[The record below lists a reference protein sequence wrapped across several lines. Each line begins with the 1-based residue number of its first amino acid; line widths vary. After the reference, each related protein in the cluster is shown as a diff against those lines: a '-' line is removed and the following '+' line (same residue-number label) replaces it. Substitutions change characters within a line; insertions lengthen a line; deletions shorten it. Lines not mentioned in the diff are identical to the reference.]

1 MPLGMTEHWGFEVL
15 TSRVL
20 YGSNLMTHGYGSHL
34 AYTVSYANAVYPGGL
49 CQGHLFPTEPHLP
62 LGSRSADGVVCVTAD
77 SILFHWSVSLAVPS
91 PGPIVPVNVS
101 SQ

>member
-34 AYTVSYANAVYPGGL
+34 AYTQCLMQTPCILVAYAKDTCFPLNLICPLAPDQLMVS
-49 CQGHLFPTEPHLP
+49 C
-62 LGSRSADGVVCVTAD
+62 
-77 SILFHWSVSLAVPS
+77 VSLLTPS
-91 PGPIVPVNVS
+91 CSTGL
-101 SQ
+101 

>member
-1 MPLGMTEHWGFEVL
+1 MCVIWIKSDDTWLWVTFGLH
-15 TSRVL
+15 
-20 YGSNLMTHGYGSHL
+20 
-34 AYTVSYANAVYPGGL
+34 TVSYANANAVYPGGL

>member
-1 MPLGMTEHWGFEVL
+1 MCIIWIKSDDTWLWVTFGLH
-15 TSRVL
+15 
-20 YGSNLMTHGYGSHL
+20 
-34 AYTVSYANAVYPGGL
+34 TVSYANAVYPGGL
-49 CQGHLFPTEPHLP
+49 CQGQLFPTEPHLP